1 MKIRNIVVT
10 LFLLFATASVN
21 AQSHNEE
28 VTVEGSFTPHIKKSE
43 RVLMNPQL
51 PKHEFNIPDYKVNTQ
66 DFFYNYK
73 LDLEPVSPMSYNDVM
88 SHDITNNF
96 IKIGLGTRLS
106 PDVLFRH
113 YSDLTRNMSLGI
125 GLTHNSTW
133 TNMKDYDNS
142 KYMNNAFNLSMN
154 NKFSGFQLRTF
165 IDYHNDMYNLKYSP
179 DTNID
184 DAPDTKRFIN
194 SLGVKLLSNNNQT
207 SYRSLYDEFL
217 LDYNYT
223 GIQGGVMENLIKF
236 NAYIEHS
243 NSWFRNSD
251 GIQTL
256 SVDIKAELNNISQT
270 LFIITANPRLD
281 FDGEYYN
288 LHLGFRVDA
297 KTNSTS
303 MGGIY
308 PDIKGSLYLFNRNIE
323 FYAGLGGKT
332 KINTLKEILSENPF
346 IISDLTNM
354 GEFDYEKTRFDFQGG
369 LKLKVLN
376 MINGH
381 VGVRYRIIEN
391 KVFYA
396 SSLTQPGAFDIIL
409 NNCHVFNFYA
419 DLHVK
424 INDKIKVVGDFAYN
438 DYDFIK
444 ERMTADFPVTI
455 AHAWYKPKVE
465 FALRGVYKYNDKW
478 NFNIA
483 SYFEGKRYALTDIT
497 KYENEY
503 DFDGVKELK
512 PICDIQ
518 LGCDYNFNDDLS
530 FYAEIKNLIHNKYQM
545 YYGYPSYGFQA
556 FLGFKYRF

>member
-10 LFLLFATASVN
+10 LFLLFSTASVN

-154 NKFSGFQLRTF
+154 NKFSGSQLRTF

-256 SVDIKAELNNISQT
+256 SVDIKAELNNISHT

-381 VGVRYRIIEN
+381 VGVRYRKIEN

-424 INDKIKVVGDFAYN
+424 INDKIKLVGDFAYN

>member
-96 IKIGLGTRLS
+96 VKIGLGTRLS

-217 LDYNYT
+217 LDYNFT

-381 VGVRYRIIEN
+381 VGVRYRKIEN

-424 INDKIKVVGDFAYN
+424 INDKIKLVGDFAYN

>member
-96 IKIGLGTRLS
+96 VKIGLGTRLS

-256 SVDIKAELNNISQT
+256 SVDIKAELNNISHT
-270 LFIITANPRLD
+270 LFIISANPRLD

-530 FYAEIKNLIHNKYQM
+530 FYAEVKNLIHNKYQM